1 MSQQRPPG
9 GPQNPQN
16 PQQYAQGHPY
26 APQSGVS
33 APYAQQQRGPGNY
46 PPPPA
51 APEGF
56 APMPADLPQHA
67 RERLVEMRQRH
78 LFTSDLSVNEFL
90 LIKEAGFDP
99 LGLVMGSSVYQMQP
113 RIPQMSYGEYG
124 TEVGWMSHALY
135 HSRQL
140 AMNRME
146 EEADQLGADGIVG
159 VWLDVKM
166 HAFGKGILEFM
177 AVGTAI
183 KHRHGHP
190 YRNKHGK
197 PFQSDLS
204 GQDFWTLIKAGYR
217 PCGFC
222 MGNCV
227 AYVPPETLGQIGG
240 DNRELAE
247 YTHVMYDARELAIGR
262 LQYEAETLGAEGIV
276 GVTVEEKEHSWG
288 GAGRYDGNAALY
300 NGELIELFVVGTAVV
315 RFDEAGALPPVT
327 LAVPLD
333 T

>member
-1 MSQQRPPG
+1 MT
-9 GPQNPQN
+9 
-16 PQQYAQGHPY
+16 QG
-26 APQSGVS
+26 
-33 APYAQQQRGPGNY
+33 RY

-51 APEGF
+51 APAGY

-67 RERLVEMRQRH
+67 RERLVAMRQRH

-90 LIKEAGFDP
+90 LVKEAGFDP
-99 LGLVMGSSVYQMQP
+99 LGLVMGSSVYQMVP
-113 RIPQMSYGEYG
+113 NVPIVAPGAYGV
-124 TEVGWMSHALY
+124 EVEWMSHALY

-159 VWLDVKM
+159 VRLEVNV
-166 HAFGKGILEFM
+166 HAFGQGILEFM
-177 AVGTAI
+177 AVGTAV
-183 KHRHGHP
+183 RHAGGGN
-190 YRNKHGK
+190 YRNRHGK

-204 GQDFWTLIKAGYR
+204 GQDFWTLIRAGYR
-217 PCGFC
+217 PVGFV

-227 AYVPPETLGQIGG
+227 AYVPPDTIGYLGGG
-240 DNRELAE
+240 NRELSE
-247 YTHVMYDARELAIGR
+247 YTHVLYDARELAIGR

-288 GAGRYDGNAALY
+288 AATRFDGNAAAMS
-300 NGELIELFVVGTAVV
+300 GELLELFVIGTAVV
-315 RFDEAGALPPVT
+315 RYDTGKALPPVT
-327 LAVPLD
+327 LAVPID

>member
-1 MSQQRPPG
+1 MTQGRYPAPPT
-9 GPQNPQN
+9 
-16 PQQYAQGHPY
+16 
-26 APQSGVS
+26 APQ
-33 APYAQQQRGPGNY
+33 
-46 PPPPA
+46 
-51 APEGF
+51 GF
-56 APMPADLPQHA
+56 VPMPADLPKHA
-67 RERLVEMRQRH
+67 QERLVAMRQRH

-99 LGLVMGSSVYQMQP
+99 LGLVMGSSVYQMKP
-113 RIPQMSYGEYG
+113 NVPQLGFNELG
-124 TEVGWMSHALY
+124 TEVTWMSHALY

-159 VWLDVKM
+159 VRLDVNM

-177 AVGTAI
+177 AVGTAV
-183 KHRHGHP
+183 KHRAGGN
-190 YRNKHGK
+190 YRNRHNK

-204 GQDFWTLIKAGYR
+204 GQEFWTLIKAGYR
-217 PCGFC
+217 PVGFC

-227 AYVPPETLGQIGG
+227 AYVAPEALGSVTGG
-240 DNRELAE
+240 NQELAV
-247 YTHVMYDARELAIGR
+247 YTHVLYDARELAIGR

-288 GAGRYDGNAALY
+288 GTGRYDGNAALY
-300 NGELIELFVVGTAVV
+300 SGELLELFVVGTAVV
-315 RFDEAGALPPVT
+315 RYGDGRLPEVT
-327 LAVPLD
+327 LAVPLN